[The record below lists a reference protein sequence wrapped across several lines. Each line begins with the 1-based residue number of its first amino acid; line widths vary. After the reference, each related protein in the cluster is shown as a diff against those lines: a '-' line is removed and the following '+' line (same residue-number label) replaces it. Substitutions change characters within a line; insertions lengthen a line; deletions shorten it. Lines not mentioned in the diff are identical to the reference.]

1 MGFNNGLE
9 TKMNVQ
15 SKKLYVL
22 LWIFCVIGSWSILP
36 FSLYVGI
43 LPPAVSTLQIFLLA
57 TLQAALFFAV
67 ICFLSFKMV
76 PKTDLQPFTI
86 KKPQIYFGVFCGV
99 ILGLLIYILDRT
111 VFQGSALSG
120 VYVPIW
126 TGALA
131 SIYGAVNEEVLLRL
145 FLLTF
150 VYFLCR
156 KMFTVTNKNR
166 LIFLW
171 IASFIAALV
180 FGLGH
185 LPAAFK
191 LGQQASF
198 EIFRILLLNGLPG
211 FVFGWLYWSRSLWT
225 AMIAHLT
232 ADLMIYVVLR

>member
-1 MGFNNGLE
+1 VGFNNGLE

-43 LPPAVSTLQIFLLA
+43 LPPAVSFLQIFLLA

-67 ICFLSFKMV
+67 ICFLSFKLV
-76 PKTDLQPFTI
+76 PKTDLHPFTI

-99 ILGLLIYILDRT
+99 ILGLIIYILDRT
-111 VFQGSALSG
+111 
-120 VYVPIW
+120 VPIW

-156 KMFTVTNKNR
+156 KLFTVTNKNR

-180 FGLGH
+180 FGIGH

-211 FVFGWLYWSRSLWT
+211 LVFGWLYWSRSLWT

>member
-43 LPPAVSTLQIFLLA
+43 LPPAVSFLQIFLLA

-67 ICFLSFKMV
+67 ICFLSFKLV
-76 PKTDLQPFTI
+76 PKTDLHPFTI

-99 ILGLLIYILDRT
+99 ILGLIIYILDRT
-111 VFQGSALSG
+111 
-120 VYVPIW
+120 VPIW

-156 KMFTVTNKNR
+156 KLFTVTNKNR

-180 FGLGH
+180 FGIGH

-211 FVFGWLYWSRSLWT
+211 LVFGWLYWSRSLWT